1 MDISFRFG
9 VQDDAPQ
16 LDKVQS
22 LSITDLCKSHY
33 TSKEIRALAQHIKP
47 YHTWISQ
54 GVFSGFFVLLAEENS
69 HVVGFSS
76 IDGTGT
82 LHGIYVLPEYSQ
94 RGIGSELLARV
105 ESTAKQQ
112 GIKHISVTAS
122 LNSQCFYEKH
132 GYQCLGSTSWP
143 LGQGATIKAIS
154 MLKPLK

>member
-9 VQDDAPQ
+9 VQNDVPQ

-22 LSITDLCKSHY
+22 LSITGLCKSHY
-33 TSKEIRALAQHIKP
+33 TSKEVRALAQYIKP

-54 GVFSGFFVLLAEENS
+54 GVFSGFSVLLAENNV
-69 HVVGFSS
+69 HIVGFSS

-94 RGIGSELLARV
+94 LGIGSKLLAGA
-105 ESTAKQQ
+105 ESTAKQR
-112 GIKHISVTAS
+112 GIERVSVTAS

-132 GYQCLGSTSWP
+132 GYQYLGLTS
-143 LGQGATIKAIS
+143 
-154 MLKPLK
+154 